1 MSNIATISHVELVN
15 FFSCA
20 KPISPCSHSV
30 IVSAGKKKQPRPQ
43 QQLAGKEFTWLERF
57 IER

>member
-20 KPISPCSHSV
+20 KPISPCSYSV
-30 IVSAGKKKQPRPQ
+30 MVSAGKKSSLVLNNNSQVKNLR
-43 QQLAGKEFTWLERF
+43 G
-57 IER
+57 